1 MRNITINITI
11 NRTPKAVTYE
21 RGSIFETEDA
31 QYILFIDPNKGPKY
45 AALVNL
51 ATGEGI
57 HKLKVVANQ
66 DFVTEDE
73 LATLNFKNSMPA
85 VYVG

>member
-1 MRNITINITI
+1 MRNVTINIVI
-11 NRTPKAVTYE
+11 NREPEVCTFE
-21 RGSIFETEDA
+21 RGSIFETDDA

-57 HKLKVVANQ
+57 HKLKEVANQ

-73 LATLNFKNSMPA
+73 LATLNFTKSAPA